1 MPSSPILGLMPPPMT
16 NNSETLAS
24 GEPTVRIGDV
34 VELEILRVANGGFCI
49 SRHEGKVAFVRHCL
63 PGETVK
69 AEITDITA
77 KFYRADA
84 VEVIK
89 GSEHR
94 VAAPCKFAT
103 QCGGCDWQHSSLAY
117 QRELK
122 SEVVREQLS
131 HLGKVLEVN
140 GKPLAEFEVEA
151 MPGESDGLHWRTRNR
166 YASIGDFGVGMR
178 MPRSHSVIEIDDCLI
193 AVEGSVALAESALH
207 LGEPEVETALSSTGT
222 HVVVDRR
229 GGPWLEEKVGD
240 RNWRIHASSFWQVHK
255 QAAEV
260 LVATVRKFAALQ
272 PGQSLLD
279 LYSGSAL
286 FAASLCADVGERGN
300 VVAVESSID
309 AVRDARRSCSD
320 LPQLDLVT
328 SDVNKW
334 ISAHQDES
342 FDVVVLDPPRAGAGK
357 SVVEKVAKMAK
368 YAIVYVACD
377 PSSLGRD
384 TALLAEAG
392 WSMRM
397 LRGFDAF
404 PMTSHVECVAA
415 FTRS

>member
-1 MPSSPILGLMPPPMT
+1 MT
-16 NNSETLAS
+16 NSADLTS
-24 GEPTVRIGDV
+24 PDGSIVRIGDV

-49 SRHEGKVAFVRHCL
+49 ARHEGKVVFVRHCL
-63 PGETVK
+63 PGEIVM

-84 VEVIK
+84 IEVRK

-94 VAAPCKFAT
+94 VESPCKFSA

-131 HLGKVLEVN
+131 HLGKLIEVN
-140 GKPLAEFEVEA
+140 GRPLAEFSVEA
-151 MPGESDGLHWRTRNR
+151 MPGESDGLRWRTRNR

-193 AVEGSVALAESALH
+193 AVQGSVALAESALH
-207 LGEPEVETALSSTGT
+207 LGEPEVETALSSTGQ

-229 GGPWLEEKVGD
+229 GGPWLDEKVGD

-255 QAAEV
+255 QAPPV
-260 LVATVRKFAALQ
+260 LVDTVRKFAALQ
-272 PGQSLLD
+272 PGQTMLD

-286 FAASLCADVGERGN
+286 FAASLAGDVGERGT

-320 LPQLDLVT
+320 LPQLELVT

-334 ISAHQDES
+334 LSAHHDQS

-357 SVVEKVAKMAK
+357 SVMEKVANIAK

-384 TALLAEAG
+384 TALLAEGG
-392 WSMRM
+392 WSMRR

-404 PMTSHVECVAA
+404 PMTSHVECVAV